1 MVLMT
6 SFGVGLGLPFLI
18 VGMLSHWIGQ
28 PGAWLTK
35 VKFVLGLPILYVA
48 YTYYLK
54 SMDIA
59 GVPEPV
65 AHAMLLGVVA
75 MGLAVFIGDFYRLWA
90 NLPPRARVRSTL
102 GMVLLIVGL
111 YFLYNGLSSS
121 GMLSPAAVS
130 RQDSTSGADTV
141 PWRASSSAGVAPPQ
155 EEIRGNLRW
164 FRDFALAQEHAR
176 REHKPLFV
184 DFYATWCANCK
195 AFDHLTRRDARLNAA
210 LQQVVLVKIYDT
222 DAGFRTFQ
230 RDPQFP
236 ELGGVGGQPFLPLFA
251 IYTPQ
256 GEFAWKGQNYEA
268 VETMVTQLEQAKRP
282 AAP

>member
-1 MVLMT
+1 MI
-6 SFGVGLGLPFLI
+6 SFGVGLGLPFLV
-18 VGMLSHWIGQ
+18 VGMLSHWVGQ
-28 PGAWLTK
+28 PGPWLTK

-59 GVPEPV
+59 GVPGPV
-65 AHAMLLGVVA
+65 AHTMLLGVVA
-75 MGLAVFIGDFYRLWA
+75 IGLAVLIGDFSRLWA

-102 GMVLLIVGL
+102 GMVLLMVGL
-111 YFLYNGLSSS
+111 YFLSHGLSYS

-130 RQDSTSGADTV
+130 RQDNTVVVDTV
-141 PWRASSSAGVAPPQ
+141 PLRASSSADVLPPQ

-164 FRDFALAQEHAR
+164 FRDFALAQEYAR

-195 AFDHLTRRDARLNAA
+195 AFDHLTRRDARLNTA

-222 DAGFRTFQ
+222 DAGFRMFQ
-230 RDPQFP
+230 RDPHFP

-256 GEFAWKGQNYEA
+256 GELVWKGQNYEA

>member
-1 MVLMT
+1 
-6 SFGVGLGLPFLI
+6 
-18 VGMLSHWIGQ
+18 MLSHWVGQ
-28 PGAWLTK
+28 PGPWLTK

-75 MGLAVFIGDFYRLWA
+75 IGLAVFIGDFYRLGA
-90 NLPPRARVRSTL
+90 NSSHSARVRGAL
-102 GMVLLIVGL
+102 GIVLLIVGI
-111 YFLYNGLSSS
+111 YFLYNGLGRS
-121 GMLSPAAVS
+121 GILIPAAVS
-130 RQDSTSGADTV
+130 RQDGTSVADTV
-141 PWRASSSAGVAPPQ
+141 PLRASSSAGVIPPQ
-155 EEIRGNLRW
+155 GEIRGNLRW

-195 AFDHLTRRDARLNAA
+195 AFDHLTRRNARLNTA

-222 DAGFRTFQ
+222 DVWLSHVPARSALPGIRRRRRTAFFAPVCHLYSA
-230 RDPQFP
+230 RRVGMEGT
-236 ELGGVGGQPFLPLFA
+236 ELRSRGDNGHATRTGKTPGNTLRSPTDLP
-251 IYTPQ
+251 
-256 GEFAWKGQNYEA
+256 
-268 VETMVTQLEQAKRP
+268 
-282 AAP
+282 